1 MDMEK
6 TFYIIDDHEML
17 RVGTAAYIAAHS
29 DWRSCGNAGDGDT
42 ALADF
47 ERLARAGTL
56 PAVII
61 CDLNFYGEDSGFAL
75 VKRMHA
81 LYPQQRIIVYSM
93 FFAPGIV
100 QNAMQDGACGY
111 VSKIASSDELLCCM
125 EHVLAGEVFIQNE
138 LQERLEQFN
147 SFADALTHREKE
159 VMDLIVRRMSN
170 DQIAETLQL
179 KRRAVENYIS
189 SIYDKT
195 GINDRAEL
203 VKRFG

>member
-1 MDMEK
+1 MEK

-17 RVGTAAYIAAHS
+17 RVGTAAYIVAHS

-42 ALADF
+42 ALADL
-47 ERLARAGTL
+47 ERLARAGTM

-75 VKRMHA
+75 VKRMHE

-125 EHVLAGEVFIQNE
+125 EHVFAGEVFIQNE

-159 VMDLIVRRMSN
+159 VMDLLVRRMSN
-170 DQIAETLQL
+170 DQIADVLQL

>member
-17 RVGTAAYIAAHS
+17 RVGTAAYIADHS
-29 DWRSCGNAGDGDT
+29 DWRSCGNAGDGNT
-42 ALADF
+42 ALADL

-81 LYPQQRIIVYSM
+81 LYLQQRIIVYSM

-159 VMDLIVRRMSN
+159 VMDLLVRRMSN